1 MATKTKAPKIAFSEP
16 ELEAIRSAASGVWD
30 ECAYDM
36 LQATADDKGKD
47 INDVSVRRSVVIEI
61 ALDAGRPEE
70 RLKDMRRR
78 KPELITDDFL
88 ARYAAASYEQLIS
101 IVKPAFPYST
111 YGL

>member
-1 MATKTKAPKIAFSEP
+1 MATKTKIVFNEA
-16 ELEAIRSAASGVWD
+16 ELEAIRSAASSVWD

-36 LQATADDKGKD
+36 LQATAEDKGKS
-47 INDVSVRRSVVIEI
+47 INSVTVSRAVVIEI

-70 RLKDMRRR
+70 RLKEMRRR

-88 ARYAAASYEQLIS
+88 ARYAAASYEQLIA
-101 IVKPAFPYST
+101 IVKPVFQYSR